1 MKSLT
6 SWLIAIF
13 AFMYWGFR
21 VVVAVTSTMGI
32 DFAVTPLNSSWE
44 VPLLFIT
51 FICICFIPKRKLI
64 PVLIYLI
71 LHGGYY
77 GVDLYNNIMAII
89 NNEAILSSYVTLLSS
104 LIGIAIPLF
113 AFLIS
118 LIVHTVQVLTL
129 SDENSYLFGTLCQN
143 MVLDYVFLL
152 VSFISYL
159 WADDVETKK
168 MNKKS
173 YDNSLEWL
181 WKKV

>member
-1 MKSLT
+1 MFIFDMTNILT
-6 SWLIAIF
+6 LFLVVIATI
-13 AFMYWGFR
+13 
-21 VVVAVTSTMGI
+21 
-32 DFAVTPLNSSWE
+32 
-44 VPLLFIT
+44 LFI
-51 FICICFIPKRKLI
+51 FLAQEVKKSA
-64 PVLIYLI
+64 V
-71 LHGGYY
+71 
-77 GVDLYNNIMAII
+77 A
-89 NNEAILSSYVTLLSS
+89 
-104 LIGIAIPLF
+104 AIPLF

>member
-77 GVDLYNNIMAII
+77 GVDLYNNVMAII
-89 NNEAILSSYVTLLSS
+89 NNEAILSSYVSLLSS

-113 AFLIS
+113 ALFDIL
-118 LIVHTVQVLTL
+118 LDKNRTAHPKDKKTDWFYKNEQYDRKLDERADKNNYRTL
-129 SDENSYLFGTLCQN
+129 
-143 MVLDYVFLL
+143 
-152 VSFISYL
+152 
-159 WADDVETKK
+159 
-168 MNKKS
+168 
-173 YDNSLEWL
+173 
-181 WKKV
+181 